1 MILYTGGIYQ
11 GKLDAA
17 VKKLNTDFDEI
28 FDCSK
33 IESIKDIENISF
45 DEMAKIRI
53 VYKVEEL
60 VRLMLN
66 EKLQATLEGK
76 YSEQHLDTEPTKCR
90 WIKEYILTFIEK
102 INPEAIVITEVGAGI
117 ISLDKNENLFREITG
132 DISVELAKKSDSVIR
147 VICGIE
153 QKIK

>member
-17 VKKLNTDFDEI
+17 VKKLNTDYEAV

-33 IESIKDIENISF
+33 IEKDIENISF
-45 DEMAKIRI
+45 DETDKIKI

-60 VRLMLN
+60 VRLMLYK
-66 EKLQATLEGK
+66 KLQAT
-76 YSEQHLDTEPTKCR
+76 SEDKCIEQYLDTEASKCK
-90 WIKEYILTFIEK
+90 WIKEYILAFIKK
-102 INPEAIVITEVGAGI
+102 INPEVIVITEVGAGI

-132 DISVELAKKSDSVIR
+132 DISVELAKISDSVIR